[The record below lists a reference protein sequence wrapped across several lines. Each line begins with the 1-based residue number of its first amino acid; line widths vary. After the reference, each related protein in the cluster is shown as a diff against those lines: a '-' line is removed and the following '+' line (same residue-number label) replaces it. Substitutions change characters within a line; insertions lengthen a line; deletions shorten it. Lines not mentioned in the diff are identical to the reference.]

1 MNRERIIAILLLGL
15 VLPVAPL
22 FGQVGT
28 ATINGTVHD
37 SSGAVVAGANVTAVN
52 EATGITYKQTTTGAG
67 VYAFPSLPVGLYS
80 ITVDMQGF
88 KTSRQTGNRLV
99 VDTPLT
105 VDIALELGALSEV
118 ISIES
123 RAEQLQT
130 SNATIGNVVEQKAVV
145 ELPLNGRNPL
155 NLIILEPGVVQ
166 RSNAAAG
173 SGIHV
178 NGSRDRSFNVTI
190 DGIEANESTVPAPL
204 KNLYRLNPDN
214 VQEYKVTT
222 NNATA
227 EEGRN
232 SGASISVATRTGANA
247 LHGAVFEFLRNE
259 KLNSNEFFAN
269 AMGTAKP
276 PIKLNQYGFEVGGPI
291 KKNRTFF
298 FGNWSGQKINYA
310 QPIDQAFGSVPLV
323 YTQTALS
330 GVYRYFVADP
340 NTPFILNGQRITKNS
355 PVLVDPATGALAPGV
370 RNCTRAGDTNCVAS
384 YNMFANDPRRIGADP
399 VMGKI
404 FAKYPLPNT
413 YTNGDGLNT
422 AGYFWNT
429 PVQVRGPSYMA
440 RIDHTFNSNNTIFVR
455 YLQGAQD
462 TLGGDPNN
470 SRPVVFPGWPPEGEV
485 FRHTKNAA
493 ISYRR
498 VISPRVVNELT
509 TGISRF
515 LYLFTQGE
523 ANPDWPNIPPFTFN
537 NVSKPFLNRPRT
549 FRAVTTYQVID
560 NLSVVKGAHMIRTGL
575 NIRFYE
581 HNDQRGQPGGTNV
594 TPVLSFSQAT
604 RAPVG
609 FNTPAVATSTVAG
622 IEASDSTRLLN
633 SINEILGIPAQL
645 SQLFL
650 GDLSHDA
657 FLPFKAGN
665 TVTLWSQGQRL
676 KQYNFYVQDQWKVT
690 RGFTVNAGLRWEIN
704 MAPTEAGNRVYVPD
718 KAIDGSQGPVTF
730 VHADRWYKRN
740 NLGALGPRLGLTWAP
755 RNSTKTVVRAGY
767 GIAFDTLPSFM
778 ITAVSGNVPGQV
790 FSCSSVVGGAT
801 TPGCSAV
808 SDKRIGEGFLQ
819 ELPPP
824 AVKPTSFLTAPAQL
838 LSNAPNMISFDP
850 QLRIPTVH
858 QWTLNIQRELPK
870 GFVAQV
876 AYIGRRGTRLYRAYD
891 LNEIGADPILPSFRI
906 MQQNMNKGCR
916 PDGSTCPTGVT
927 GAVVPLVAS
936 GTLTSTFVNS
946 STTQSDL
953 QLNGAGNFAGRV
965 EQTTLA
971 ARLRPNQQFAT
982 ITYLDSGGDSYYH
995 SGQLTLRKRFDAGLL
1010 LGLAYTLQKS
1020 TDDQSVDPIGS
1031 SSGGGLST
1039 TTSRAP
1045 SSIRNWRDERGPSD
1059 FDRRHLMTVTS
1070 IYELPFGKRKAFLK
1084 SGPSVLQHIAGG
1096 WSVNGMYTFMSGEAF
1111 SVRSSVRT
1119 SNYSHESRAVLVGPK
1134 PEVGLYDIPGVIGPR
1149 LFKDISS
1156 FALPA
1161 PGGMGAGRNIFYGLS
1176 YWNLDLGL
1184 SKQLAL
1190 SERFKL
1196 QFRME
1201 MFNALNHPNFDGPH
1215 LATAGSGGFRS
1226 SVFSNTCCATVAPPS
1241 TQNIIDAGEA
1251 ARVIQFALKLY
1262 F

>member
-1 MNRERIIAILLLGL
+1 MKREQMVAVL
-15 VLPVAPL
+15 VLALVLCALPA
-22 FGQVGT
+22 GAQIGT
-28 ATINGTVHD
+28 ATINGAVRD
-37 SSGAVVAGANVTAVN
+37 SSGAVVAGANVTALN
-52 EATGITYKQTTTGAG
+52 EETGITYKQKTTEAG
-67 VYAFPSLPVGLYS
+67 VYAFPSIPVGSYT
-80 ITVDMQGF
+80 IIVDMQGF
-88 KTSRQTGNRLV
+88 KTSKKTGNRLE

-105 VDIALELGALSEV
+105 VDFALEVGALTETV
-118 ISIES
+118 TVES

-130 SNATIGNVVEQKAVV
+130 SNATIGDVVEQKAVV
-145 ELPLNGRNPL
+145 DLPLNGRNPL

-166 RSNAAAG
+166 RSSAAAG

-222 NNATA
+222 SNATA

-232 SGASISVATRTGANA
+232 SGASISVATRTGTNA
-247 LHGAVFEFLRNE
+247 LHGTVFEFLRNE
-259 KLNSNEFFAN
+259 KLNSNEFFGN
-269 AMGTAKP
+269 AMGIEKP
-276 PIKLNQYGFEVGGPI
+276 PIKLNQYGFEAGGPI
-291 KKNRTFF
+291 RKNKTFF
-298 FGNWSGQKINYA
+298 FGSWSGQKINYA
-310 QPIDQAFGSVPLV
+310 QPIDQAFGSVPLL
-323 YTQTALS
+323 YTPAALS
-330 GVYRYFVADP
+330 GIYRYFVADP
-340 NTPFILNGQRITKNS
+340 NTPFTLNGQRITKNS
-355 PVLVDPATGALAPGV
+355 TVLVDPYTGALAPGV
-370 RNCTRAGDTNCVAS
+370 RNCTGAGDRNCVAS
-384 YNMFANDPRRIGADP
+384 YNMFANDPRHIGADP
-399 VMGKI
+399 VIGKI
-404 FAKYPLPNT
+404 FARYPLPNT
-413 YTNGDGLNT
+413 YTYGDGLNV
-422 AGYFWNT
+422 AGYSWNT

-440 RIDHTFNSNNTIFVR
+440 RVDHTFNSNNTIFVR

-509 TGISRF
+509 VGISRF

-523 ANPDWPNIPPFTFN
+523 ANPDWPNIPPFTFT

-549 FRAVTTYQVID
+549 FRAVTTDQVID

-575 NIRFYE
+575 NIRLYQ

-594 TPVLSFSQAT
+594 TPVLSFSQST
-604 RAPVG
+604 RAPAG
-609 FNTPAVATSTVAG
+609 FNTPAVATATAPG

-650 GDLSHDA
+650 GDLSHDT

-665 TVTLWSQGQRL
+665 SVTLWSQGQRL
-676 KQYNFYVQDQWKVT
+676 KQYNFYVQDQWKAT
-690 RGFTVNAGLRWEIN
+690 RNFTVNAGLRWEIN

-718 KAIDGSQGPVTF
+718 RAIDGSQGPVTF

-740 NLGALGPRLGLTWAP
+740 NIGALGPRLGLTWAP

-790 FSCSSVVGGAT
+790 FSCSSVPGGAT
-801 TPGCSAV
+801 TPGCTAV
-808 SDKRIGEGFLQ
+808 PDKRIGEGFPQ
-819 ELPPP
+819 ELPAPT
-824 AVKPTSFLTAPAQL
+824 VKPTSFLTAPAQL
-838 LSNAPNMISFDP
+838 LSNAPGMITFDP
-850 QLRIPTVH
+850 NLRIPTVH
-858 QWTLNIQRELPK
+858 QWNLSIQRELPK

-891 LNEIGADPILPSFRI
+891 LNEIDADPILPSFLI
-906 MQQNMNKGCR
+906 MQQNMNKNCR
-916 PDGSTCPTGVT
+916 PDGSNCPAGVT

-936 GTLTSTFVNS
+936 GILTSTFVNS

-971 ARLRPNQQFAT
+971 AHLRPNQQFGI

-995 SGQLTLRKRFDAGLL
+995 SAQVTVRKRFDAGLL
-1010 LGLAYTLQKS
+1010 VGLAYTLQKS
-1020 TDDQSVDPIGS
+1020 IDDQSVDPVGS
-1031 SSGGGLST
+1031 SSGGGLTT
-1039 TTSRAP
+1039 TTSRSP
-1045 SSIRNWRDERGPSD
+1045 STVRDWRQERGPSD
-1059 FDRRHLMTVTS
+1059 FDRRHLVTVTS
-1070 IYELPFGKRKAFLK
+1070 IYELPFGRGKAFLR
-1084 SGPSVLQHIAGG
+1084 SGPSVLRHIAGG

-1111 SVRSSVRT
+1111 TVRSSVRT

-1134 PEVGLYDIPGVIGPR
+1134 PQVGLYDIPGVIGPR
-1149 LFKDISS
+1149 LFNDISS

-1161 PGGMGAGRNIFYGLS
+1161 PGGTGAGRNMFYGPN

-1184 SKQLAL
+1184 SKQFAL
-1190 SERFKL
+1190 TERFRL

-1201 MFNALNHPNFDGPH
+1201 IFNALNHPNFDDPQ

-1241 TQNIIDAGEA
+1241 TQNIIDAGDA
-1251 ARVIQFALKLY
+1251 ARVIQVALKLS